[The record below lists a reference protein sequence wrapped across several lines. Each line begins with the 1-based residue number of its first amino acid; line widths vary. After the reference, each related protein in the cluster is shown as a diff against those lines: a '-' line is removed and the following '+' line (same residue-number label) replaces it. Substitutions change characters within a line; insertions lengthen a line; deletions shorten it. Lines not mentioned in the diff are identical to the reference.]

1 MASSQILVLAEQQ
14 GGKLTRA
21 TLSAVTAARQ
31 LAQIVGGGFDIA
43 VVGTGLDP
51 LAAQLSA
58 YGAGAVLALEH
69 EALAGYTAQA
79 YAQAFAGAAQATGAK
94 FVVAAA
100 TGVGKDTTPRVA
112 ARLGAGMASDV
123 VGLFAHGGG
132 VAYKRPMWA
141 GNVIGAVQ
149 IETGVQ
155 VFTVRPTEFPAAEP
169 SGGASPVEKGAA
181 SVDVASLRMKY
192 VGLDK
197 VESSRPE
204 LTDASV
210 VVSGG
215 RGLKEAA
222 NFKLVERLADTLGGA
237 VGASRAVVDAGWV
250 PNDWQVGQTGK
261 VVAPKLYIAVGIS
274 GAIQHLAGMKGSKTI
289 VAINKDAEAPIF
301 QVADYGLVADLFAAA
316 PELTEKLIARKG

>member
-1 MASSQILVLAEQQ
+1 MASSKILVLAEQQ
-14 GGKLTRA
+14 AGKLTRA
-21 TLSAVTAARQ
+21 SLNAVSAARQ
-31 LAQIVGGGFDIA
+31 LAQIVGGGYDIA
-43 VVGTGLDP
+43 VAGQGVDAV
-51 LAAQLSA
+51 AAALST
-58 YGAGAVLALEH
+58 YGAAAVVQLEH
-69 EALAGYTAQA
+69 ETLAGYTAQA
-79 YAQAFAGAAQATGAK
+79 YAQAFAAAAEASGAQ
-94 FVVAAA
+94 FIVAAA
-100 TGVGKDTTPRVA
+100 TSIGKDMTPRVA

-123 VGLFAHGGG
+123 TALVAHGGG

-141 GNVIGAVQ
+141 GNVLGAVK
-149 IETGVQ
+149 INTAVQ
-155 VFTVRPTEFPAAEP
+155 VFTVRPTEFPVAEA
-169 SGGASPVEKGAA
+169 SGGASAVEKSAA
-181 SVDVASLRMKY
+181 AVDAGSLRMKY
-192 VGLDK
+192 VGLEK

-222 NFKLVERLADTLGGA
+222 NFKLVESLADLFGGA

-289 VAINKDAEAPIF
+289 VAINKDGEAPIF
-301 QVADYGLVADLFAAA
+301 QVADYGLVADLFAVV
-316 PELTEKLIARKG
+316 PELTQKLAARKG